1 MLGCLS
7 EISLLIHF
15 GGRTGLNMTAVWLTS
30 KKEYSKKE
38 KQVMRRVVL
47 IKTIAIKM
55 RRRVKMEETFFYRQ
69 NWQ

>member
-1 MLGCLS
+1 
-7 EISLLIHF
+7 
-15 GGRTGLNMTAVWLTS
+15 MTAVWLTS